1 MEFPTLKT
9 LSMYKFILL
18 LFALALTN
26 CEDSSSTDDDTQSP
40 QEGSP
45 VETEILPEGGD
56 LSIVDENHNTIN
68 ILFPEDAVYAPTSVT
83 LSLLS
88 DRHDFSIETPHAVAF
103 EIIPHDLLLY
113 RPVSIMVNYAQPIA
127 EVEKA
132 LILRENSDQLLIPL
146 ADHEYFKNQDGE
158 GHSTRAFTNT
168 AGVFAEGT
176 MSPEQVESHLN
187 ALLNLLD
194 IKLARPGTVSI
205 YDSCNT
211 EINKVIWDAW
221 KEHGNGVEELT
232 RIATLMQLGIQIPD
246 EGSIC
251 ENFLES
257 FAQIVLEKCIPE
269 DICDY
274 NYQYIMN
281 DALSEMQKCQNFGDD
296 LYDTFY
302 SRWADI
308 RNTCIKDGNL
318 NFQLSGNLVLEI
330 SGGPETPCKL
340 NMSFRSDGISVP
352 LKITTISASGF
363 AEIDEDNDI
372 LGGVPLYPLSGDG
385 TIVYFPGNT
394 NEKTCSISA
403 NGFLRVEI
411 AGSKDG
417 ADNYTI
423 SIVTHHY
430 HDRLLI
436 CPGEPEH
443 FYPLDHER
451 SRIFD
456 INLNPQNDYKGT
468 ATAVGDT
475 SWSVDVELKLP

>member
-1 MEFPTLKT
+1 MEVPILKS
-9 LSMYKFILL
+9 LYMYKFFLL
-18 LFALALTN
+18 LFALAHTN
-26 CEDSSSTDDDTQSP
+26 CQDSSSTDDDTDSP

-45 VETEILPEGGD
+45 VETEITPEGGD
-56 LSIVDENHNTIN
+56 LSIVDENNNTIN
-68 ILFPEDAVYAPTSVT
+68 IRFPEDAVYTPTSVT

-88 DRHDFSIETPHAVAF
+88 DRDDFSIETPHAVAF
-103 EIIPHDLLLY
+103 EITPHDLLLY
-113 RPVSIMVNYAQPIA
+113 RPVSIMINYAQPVA

-132 LILRENSDQLLIPL
+132 LIFRENSDQLLVPL
-146 ADHEYFKNQDGE
+146 ADHEYFKNQNGE

-176 MSPEQVESHLN
+176 LSPEQVESHLN

-205 YDSCNT
+205 YDTCNT

-221 KEHGNGVEELT
+221 KAHGNGVEELT
-232 RIATLMQLGIQIPD
+232 RLVLVMQLGIEIPN

-251 ENFLES
+251 DNFLEN
-257 FAQIVLEKCIPE
+257 FAQTVLEKCKPE

-318 NFQLSGNLVLEI
+318 NFQLSGNVVMES
-330 SGGPETPCKL
+330 SGGPETPTRL
-340 NMSFRSDGISVP
+340 NMSFRSEGITVP
-352 LKITTISASGF
+352 LKITTTHASGF
-363 AEIDEDNDI
+363 AEIDEDDGI
-372 LGGVPLYPLSGDG
+372 LGGVPLYPLSGSGIIVNYPG
-385 TIVYFPGNT
+385 TTY
-394 NEKTCSISA
+394 EKICSISA

-411 AGSKDG
+411 AGSKDSE
-417 ADNYTI
+417 DKYSI

-430 HDRLLI
+430 LDKRVI
-436 CPGEPEH
+436 CPGEQEH
-443 FYPLDHER
+443 FYPLGHER

-456 INLNPQNDYKGT
+456 IELNAQNHYMGT
-468 ATAVGDT
+468 VEAVNDS
-475 SWSVDVELKLP
+475 SWSVDVALKLP